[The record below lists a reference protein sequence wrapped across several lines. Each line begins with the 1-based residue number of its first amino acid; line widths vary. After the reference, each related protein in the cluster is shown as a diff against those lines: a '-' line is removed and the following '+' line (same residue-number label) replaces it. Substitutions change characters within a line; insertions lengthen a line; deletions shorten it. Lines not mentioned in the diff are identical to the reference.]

1 MFIYKNRQILQFV
14 LFGTKEFSMSKNEN
28 LPRQGTLPNR
38 QVQRTCSWI
47 LEAIL
52 LLMDEKPYDKISVS
66 DIVNKA
72 GIARQ
77 TFYRNFKDKD
87 EVVVQYFSNIFN
99 SELLSIE
106 NISEKNKQDNIVL
119 TFNTKYMVH
128 HRTNLKKLLTIVGIE
143 DLFTDSFNEW
153 QNLLINQRKNRLN
166 KEAQLVY
173 KYKIYYQI
181 TGIIIVIMDWF
192 KNDMPTS
199 VDNLVKI
206 LNFFTVDTKKL
217 YTNIPNIEIKIIDS

>member
-1 MFIYKNRQILQFV
+1 
-14 LFGTKEFSMSKNEN
+14 MSKSEK
-28 LPRQGTLPNR
+28 LPNR

-52 LLMDEKPYDKISVS
+52 LLMDEKSYEKISVS

-87 EVVVQYFSNIFN
+87 EVVIQYFSNIFN
-99 SELLSIE
+99 SELLSVE
-106 NISEKNKQDNIVL
+106 NISEKDKLDKIVL
-119 TFNTKYMVH
+119 TFNVKYMVH
-128 HRTNLKKLLTIVGIE
+128 HKTSLKKLLTIVGIE
-143 DLFTDSFNEW
+143 NLFANSFNEW
-153 QNLLINQRKNRLN
+153 QNLLINQKKNKLN
-166 KEAQLVY
+166 KEAQLAY

-181 TGIIIVIMDWF
+181 TGIVIVIMDWF
-192 KNDMPTS
+192 KNDMPTP

-217 YTNIPNIEIKIIDS
+217 YTNIPNIEIKIIEN